1 MHTIAIRVRA
11 RPRVAV
17 RRAPWAWA
25 LARHRERS
33 VAETRALQEHREP
46 RREELRWHELFR
58 EGSAYSPPTTMRR

>member
-11 RPRVAV
+11 RPHARV

-25 LARHRERS
+25 LARHRERA
-33 VAETRALQEHREP
+33 VAETRALQEHRGP
-46 RREELRWHELFR
+46 QPTELRWHELFR